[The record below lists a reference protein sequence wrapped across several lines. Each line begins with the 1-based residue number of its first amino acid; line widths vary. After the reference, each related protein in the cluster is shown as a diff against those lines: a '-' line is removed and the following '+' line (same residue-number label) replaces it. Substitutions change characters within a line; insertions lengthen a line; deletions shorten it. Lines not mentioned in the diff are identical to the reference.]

1 MIPAAVRRL
10 EVFLCSEMG
19 SSRWTALRSAVS
31 STVRVLG
38 LEPLAFESFPPGP
51 VEESFRAADLG
62 IEAAKRAD
70 IVVAGIGE
78 TVTDPVGRELEA
90 AFDRNPDPPVGLFFD
105 GSVHRDER
113 AQRLWDE
120 LKDQHVLRV
129 FQSPDELQK
138 GVAEFLVTHAHEAR
152 HNSGAPRSIAEE
164 EIELEPGEEARRRW
178 LLLPGD
184 RATVTAVAIG
194 SQHHFHFALADAHEF
209 VARTRNL
216 PYYDFAM
223 GADKY
228 SFHETA
234 RAEEAGFYFVVLR
247 RPWWFHLGSVTVKL
261 SVMLGRELAK

>member
-10 EVFLCSEMG
+10 EVFLCSQMG
-19 SSRWTALRSAVS
+19 SSRWTALRSMVS
-31 STVRVLG
+31 STVRRQG
-38 LEPLAFESFPPGP
+38 LEPLAFENFSPGP
-51 VEESFRAADLG
+51 VEESFTAADLG

-70 IVVAGIGE
+70 IVVVVIGE

-90 AFDRNPDPPVGLFFD
+90 ALDRNPVPPVGLFFD

-120 LKDQHVLRV
+120 LKDRYVLRS
-129 FQSPDELQK
+129 FLSPKELQT
-138 GVAEFLVTHAHEAR
+138 GVAEFLAAHVYEAR
-152 HNSGAPRSIAEE
+152 LNSGAPRSIAEE
-164 EIELEPGEEARRRW
+164 EIKLEPGEEARRRW

-184 RATVTAVAIG
+184 KATVTAIAIG
-194 SQHHFHFALADAHEF
+194 SQHHFHFALADTHEF

-216 PYYDFAM
+216 PYYDFTM

-228 SFHETA
+228 SFQETA

-261 SVMLGRELAK
+261 SVMLGRASAK